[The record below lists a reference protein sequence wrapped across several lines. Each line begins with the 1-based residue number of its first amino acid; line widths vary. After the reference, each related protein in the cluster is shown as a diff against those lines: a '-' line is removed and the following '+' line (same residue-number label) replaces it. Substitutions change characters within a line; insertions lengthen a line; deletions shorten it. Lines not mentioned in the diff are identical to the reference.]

1 MKKLKNSSYFKKL
14 FLFTAILLTLFLSLQ
29 TATATN
35 YYVDPVN
42 GDDINSGLDP
52 SNAFLTINKGVT
64 TVTSPTDVVNLA
76 EGTYS
81 TAGDRDITVTQSMTI
96 QGAGK
101 DKTIINAQHLDQ
113 VFRFEHVTVTL
124 ADLTIINGKAP
135 DATSP
140 NTQGMC
146 GGAIYNHEGTLT
158 INNCRI
164 SDNEAGSSLI
174 SGPGGYGGAIH
185 NTGTLIINNCELTT
199 NKAGNAMGGHEGG
212 HGGAISSYGSLTIKK
227 SVISGNQSGNG
238 GANSAGTGGRGGVG
252 GGIYC
257 IQDLTLI
264 NSIISNNLAGAGG
277 ASTGTPGGVGGD
289 GGGIYI
295 ASQSTTITGSHI
307 TGNRAGAGG
316 TGTIT
321 GSKGLGDGIYLVGYN
336 YLIKG
341 NNIINNF
348 GTGIYIPYYPPNPEN
363 SIVWSMHINFNRIV
377 ENTLY
382 GLYIPRESPAGAGD
396 SMPYIDATNN
406 WWGSNSNPRSLSK
419 AVYDPNNYAK
429 TNPWLVL
436 SISTYPTSVA
446 IGGISVVTANVI
458 YNNLGEDTSSLGH
471 IPDGT
476 PITITTD
483 LGNVGSKQVT
493 KYTINGIVTA
503 VLRANE
509 GSGIAHLYAILDGFR
524 TPIPATVT
532 IGGVS
537 EVGAK
542 TIGMQKT
549 GASVIPA
556 VLAFLLVVSGMFY
569 TRKQE

>member
-1 MKKLKNSSYFKKL
+1 MKSYSKEL
-14 FLFTAILLTLFLSLQ
+14 FLFTAILLTLFITLQ
-29 TATATN
+29 TATATD

-42 GDDINSGLDP
+42 GDDTNSGLDP
-52 SNAFLTINKGVT
+52 TNAFLTINKGVT
-64 TVTSPTDVVNLA
+64 SVTTPTDVVNLA

-81 TAGDRDITVTQSMTI
+81 TAGDRGITVTQSMTI

-101 DKTIINAQHLDQ
+101 DKTIIDAQKIDQ
-113 VFRFEHVTVTL
+113 VFRFEDVTVTL
-124 ADLTIINGKAP
+124 ADLTIINGKGFDVYTP
-135 DATSP
+135 H
-140 NTQGMC
+140 TQGMC

-164 SDNEAGSSLI
+164 SDSEAGSSFL
-174 SGPGGYGGAIH
+174 SGPGALGGAIH
-185 NTGTLIINNCELTT
+185 STGTLIINNCVLTG

-212 HGGAISSYGSLTIKK
+212 HGGAISSYGSLTIKN
-227 SVISGNQSGNG
+227 SVISGNRAGNG

-257 IQDLTLI
+257 IQDLTI
-264 NSIISNNLAGAGG
+264 IDSTISNNIAGTGG
-277 ASTGTPGGVGGD
+277 ASTNTRGGIGGD
-289 GGGIYI
+289 GGGIYV
-295 ASQSTTITGSHI
+295 ASQSTTITGSQI
-307 TGNRAGAGG
+307 SGNRAGNGG
-316 TGTIT
+316 TGTTT
-321 GSKGLGDGIYLVGYN
+321 GTKGHGDGIYIVGYN

-341 NNIINNF
+341 NNIINNK
-348 GTGIYIPYYPPNPEN
+348 GTGIYIPYYSPDPEKP
-363 SIVWSMHINFNRIV
+363 ITFSMNINFNRIV
-377 ENTLY
+377 GNTLY

-419 AVYDPNNYAK
+419 AVYDPSNYSK

-436 SISTYPTSVA
+436 SISAYPTSVA
-446 IGGISVVTANVI
+446 FGGISVVTANVI

-483 LGNVGSKQVT
+483 LGNVGSKKVT
-493 KYTINGIVTA
+493 EYTVNGIVTA
-503 VLRANE
+503 VLRAND

-532 IGGVS
+532 IGGGTD
-537 EVGAK
+537 VGAK

-549 GASVIPA
+549 GAPIIPA
-556 VLAFLLVVSGMFY
+556 VLAFLLIVSGILY
-569 TRKQE
+569 TKKQE